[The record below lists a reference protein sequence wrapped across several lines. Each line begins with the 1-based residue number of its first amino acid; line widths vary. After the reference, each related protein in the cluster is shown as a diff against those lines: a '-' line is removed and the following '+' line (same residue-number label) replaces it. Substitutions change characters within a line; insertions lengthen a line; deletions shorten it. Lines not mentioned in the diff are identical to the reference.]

1 MSRKGFKFGP
11 LPGNLDSLK
20 AMRLNCANVNF
31 TAAFGTAD
39 VFTFSNNWLHMPPPP
54 PKTPCPVSSFEAHF
68 CDSSVAIHGVK
79 SSICHKTSLTLHD
92 M

>member
-39 VFTFSNNWLHMPPPP
+39 VLRSQIIDFTCPTTP
-54 PKTPCPVSSFEAHF
+54 PKLLALCPVLKHT
-68 CDSSVAIHGVK
+68 SVTQA
-79 SSICHKTSLTLHD
+79 LQF
-92 M
+92 ME